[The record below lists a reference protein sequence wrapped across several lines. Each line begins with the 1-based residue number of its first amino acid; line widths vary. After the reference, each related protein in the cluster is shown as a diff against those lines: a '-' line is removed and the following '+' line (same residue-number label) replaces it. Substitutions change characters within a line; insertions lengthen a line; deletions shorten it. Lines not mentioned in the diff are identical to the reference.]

1 MTPLYLTEEQRQKLL
16 KHIEKKRYN
25 AKISLLFFSIFTIP
39 LLLICGEGIHLTLQG
54 VRIAEK
60 LGSAS
65 MISSIFLAVIQLA
78 SYGAFGLLLLYECGG
93 KEFLIHS
100 DMDCLKYNAYELD
113 VIPFVRKSE
122 AIDYPYYFYDIMDRE
137 YLCPVYEDWK
147 LADSESEILLI
158 TLKNK
163 NRYALRYTN

>member
-1 MTPLYLTEEQRQKLL
+1 MTPIYLTEEQQQKLL
-16 KHIEKKRYN
+16 QHIEKKRYN

-39 LLLICGEGIHLTLQG
+39 LLLSAEKGIRLTLQG
-54 VRIAEK
+54 VRIAER

-100 DMDCLKYNAYELD
+100 DMDCLKHDAYELD
-113 VIPFVRKSE
+113 VVPFVRKSE
-122 AIDYPYYFYDIMDRE
+122 GIDYPYYFYDILDRK

-147 LADSESEILLI
+147 LADPETEILLI

-163 NRYALRYTN
+163 SRYALRYTH